1 MSLPRNSI
9 FFPMRISINAVGPKK
24 IIPKTKTAHKERIRE
39 KGDDIVTTLEKYF
52 ELKQKWC
59 EAQTDEEYDSL
70 GKALVKFR
78 DENFTRDDWNA
89 LINQSSG
96 RAKFEYTRMMNE
108 NFPTAK
114 TSNGNQTQGTKKND
128 KL

>member
-1 MSLPRNSI
+1 M
-9 FFPMRISINAVGPKK
+9 
-24 IIPKTKTAHKERIRE
+24 
-39 KGDDIVTTLEKYF
+39 TTLEKYF

-108 NFPTAK
+108 NFPTAQ

>member
-1 MSLPRNSI
+1 M
-9 FFPMRISINAVGPKK
+9 
-24 IIPKTKTAHKERIRE
+24 
-39 KGDDIVTTLEKYF
+39 TTLEKYF

-78 DENFTRDDWNA
+78 DENFTCDDWNA